1 MVEKIN
7 AKWIDEDAL
16 DTELAA
22 NDKMI
27 AVFGIKK
34 ESQTE
39 ITQSNNGQ
47 FDLQAS
53 ILAEV
58 QKILR
63 HLIDHR
69 PKEGKRTRC
78 MRRSALVVNPQL

>member
-16 DTELAA
+16 DTELAV

-53 ILAEV
+53 ILDEV

-63 HLIDHR
+63 LLIDHR
-69 PKEGKRTRC
+69 PKE
-78 MRRSALVVNPQL
+78 